1 VFDDGRLV
9 AIYSPQSKGKVT
21 DVVTERI
28 LRYGPL
34 IKTITMTLSIGDGKP
49 VEIYSS

>member
-1 VFDDGRLV
+1 LV
-9 AIYSPQSKGKVT
+9 SIYSPQSKGKVT

-49 VEIYSS
+49 VEIYST